1 MSNVNGAVNERLRDV
16 LKELVY
22 TGVVLNQADL
32 ATKLHMSRSH
42 ISEMMSGKKPVTDAM
57 VSAMRIRFGV
67 SEQYLKFGFGAHFEP
82 RVIENPH
89 KLHIGRVLK
98 DFLLVKSVTEE
109 FLCDELCIS
118 RDDLNKQFSKPMPDI
133 DFIRA
138 FEYGW
143 QQNIDYILNVIT
155 SDRINDFREK
165 YPEFL
170 DDDEGENLYMTEEE
184 IASVSQVKESNP
196 KEVIPLGKQAHSRL
210 QPGQYK
216 DAFASWGGLPM
227 YNMPITASFIA
238 SYRDEQGII
247 PQYYFYD
254 PRFRD
259 CDFGAIITGD
269 SMHSEIRHGDFIALK
284 EITDMNFVVFGDIYY
299 IVAKNGLETCKYLN
313 ADPRD
318 PEAFLL
324 VPKNEKI
331 SPSPIKKD
339 MVLKMYKVRGII
351 RGY

>member
-1 MSNVNGAVNERLRDV
+1 MPI
-16 LKELVY
+16 LKNIY
-22 TGVVLNQADL
+22 
-32 ATKLHMSRSH
+32 
-42 ISEMMSGKKPVTDAM
+42 DALWEK
-57 VSAMRIRFGV
+57 R
-67 SEQYLKFGFGAHFEP
+67 
-82 RVIENPH
+82 
-89 KLHIGRVLK
+89 
-98 DFLLVKSVTEE
+98 LVKSQSD
-109 FLCDELCIS
+109 FCQQIDYDKGYIS
-118 RDDLNKQFSKPMPDI
+118 KLMNSPSPLPLKLQYTLSNIFKINPEWLKANGGSGQMFDDDL
-133 DFIRA
+133 A
-138 FEYGW
+138 
-143 QQNIDYILNVIT
+143 
-155 SDRINDFREK
+155 
-165 YPEFL
+165 
-170 DDDEGENLYMTEEE
+170 
-184 IASVSQVKESNP
+184 VKESTP
-196 KEVIPLGKQAHSRL
+196 KEVIPLGKQVHNRL

-216 DAFASWGGLPM
+216 DAFSSWGGLPM

-238 SYRDEQGII
+238 SYRDEHGII

-284 EITDMNFVVFGDIYY
+284 EVTDMNFVVFGDIYY

-331 SPSPIKKD
+331 SPSPIKKE